1 MAYPHTRTSTEL
13 APEFE
18 AKQKAQ
24 LEAEIA
30 AAKTPQEKQAI
41 ETVAEEKQAQ
51 MAALKTSNPDAYA
64 KLMVSQMKTL
74 LGIKD

>member
-1 MAYPHTRTSTEL
+1 MQKL

-41 ETVAEEKQAQ
+41 AAAAQKKQAQ